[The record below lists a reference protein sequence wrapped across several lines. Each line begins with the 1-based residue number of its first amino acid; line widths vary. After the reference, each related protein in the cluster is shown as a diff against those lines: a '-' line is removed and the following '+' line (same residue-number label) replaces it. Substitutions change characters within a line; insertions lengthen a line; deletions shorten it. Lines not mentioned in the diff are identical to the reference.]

1 MQISGELA
9 VITGAGSGI
18 GRATAQAL
26 VARGARVA
34 ISDVNPAGLDETA
47 GLLGADCVHQ
57 APLDVSDRAAFATYA
72 QAVQDACGT
81 PGIVVNNAGVGL
93 AGELINMDP
102 DDWDWLMGVNLNGVM
117 HGCRFFGPMM
127 VEAGHGHIVNIA
139 SMLGLMPL
147 AGTAAYCASK
157 FAVVGLSESLRGE
170 IAGHGVGV
178 SAVCPGL
185 INTAIAATGRRGD
198 SDEEEYAQAV
208 NHFATRGADPMTVAK
223 AVCEAIERDIPVRPV
238 RPEAWAAWYAR
249 RLSPGITRNA
259 RRWMRRILRK

>member
-9 VITGAGSGI
+9 VVTGAGSGI
-18 GRATAQAL
+18 GRATALAL
-26 VARGARVA
+26 AARGARVA
-34 ISDVNPAGLDETA
+34 ISDVDAGGLAETA
-47 GLLGADCVHQ
+47 SALGADCAHE
-57 APLDVSDRAAFATYA
+57 AILDVADRAAFAAYA
-72 QAVQDACGT
+72 ATIQDACGV

-93 AGELINMDP
+93 AGELIAMDP
-102 DDWDWLMGVNLNGVM
+102 ADWDWLMGVNLNGVM
-117 HGCRFFGPMM
+117 HGCRFFGPLL

-170 IAGHGVGV
+170 LAPYGVGV

-185 INTAIAATGRRGD
+185 INTRIAATGRRGD
-198 SDEEEYAQAV
+198 IDAAEYAEAV
-208 NHFATRGADPMTVAK
+208 RQFATRGADPATVAE
-223 AVCEAIERDIPVRPV
+223 AVCAAVERDVAVRPV

-249 RLSPGITRNA
+249 RLAPTLTANTA
-259 RRWMRRILRK
+259 RLVRRVLRR